1 MQTGAGGANA
11 CLGGAAPPSDPDRPQ
26 RAAARLGNPRLT
38 ESRTEPPKRPNVAAL
53 RLLLPFVLPYRW
65 VGIGAGLALIVAAGM
80 MLALGPFV
88 QQLIDK
94 GFSSRSQ
101 ADLNVTALQLFGIV
115 AVLAVATSARFS
127 LVSWLGER
135 IAADLRRGV
144 FECMLSLSPAFFETA
159 RTGEILSRL
168 SADTSILQTV
178 IGSAISQWLRN
189 GLMLVGAIVMLIVTS
204 PKLAAVVVGVVPVVV
219 VPLIVFGRREK
230 RLSRAAQ
237 DRVADVGA
245 YAEESINAIRTVQA
259 FTHEPVD
266 RQRFGATV
274 EVSVATALRRVR
286 TRAWLILIVILLGF
300 GAIIFGL
307 WLGGR
312 EVIEG
317 RMTGG
322 ELSKFVFFAVLVA
335 TSGSTITELWGE
347 IQRAA
352 GATERLVELLH
363 EQPEIVA
370 PATPAALPEPSQ
382 GRVAFD
388 RVTFHYPTRP
398 DRSALEDF
406 SLSVEPGETVALVG
420 PSGAGKTTVFQLL
433 LRFYDPAE
441 GAVRIDGVDLKTA
454 DPAAIR
460 ARLGL
465 VSQDPVIFSANA
477 WENIRYGRPDAT
489 DAEVRDAA
497 EAASAAEFLDKLPS
511 GLDTFLGEKGVRLSG
526 GQRQRIAIARAILRN
541 PPILLLDEA
550 TSALDAESE
559 RAVQQALARL
569 AEGRTTL
576 VIAHRLATVR
586 KADRI
591 VVIDHGRVIATG
603 RHDALIHED
612 GLYARLARLQFT
624 EAA

>member
-1 MQTGAGGANA
+1 M
-11 CLGGAAPPSDPDRPQ
+11 
-26 RAAARLGNPRLT
+26 
-38 ESRTEPPKRPNVAAL
+38 TEPAKRANVAAL
-53 RLLLPFVLPYRW
+53 RLLLPFLMPYRW
-65 VGIGAGLALIVAAGM
+65 RVVGAALALLVAAGT
-80 MLALGPFV
+80 MLSLGSFV
-88 QQLIDK
+88 RQLIDK
-94 GFSSRSQ
+94 GFSGLG
-101 ADLNVTALQLFGIV
+101 ALNMTALELFGVV
-115 AVLAVATSARFS
+115 AVLAVATFFRFS
-127 LVSWLGER
+127 TVSWLGER
-135 IAADLRRGV
+135 LAADLRRRV
-144 FECMLSLSPAFFETA
+144 FDRMLDLSPAFFETA

-168 SADTSILQTV
+168 SADTSVLQTV

-189 GLMLVGAIVMLIVTS
+189 GLMLIGSIIMLIVTS

-245 YAEESINAIRTVQA
+245 YAEESINAIRTVQS
-259 FTHEPVD
+259 FTHESVD

-274 EVSVATALRRVR
+274 EASVATALRRIH

-322 ELSKFVFFAVLVA
+322 ELSAFVLYAVLVA

-352 GATERLVELLH
+352 GAAERLVELLN
-363 EQPEIVA
+363 ETPQIQA
-370 PATPAALPEPSQ
+370 PAAPTPLPESAE
-382 GRVAFD
+382 GRVAFEH
-388 RVTFHYPTRP
+388 VTFHYPARP

-406 SLSVEPGETVALVG
+406 SLTVEPGETVALVG

-433 LRFYDPAE
+433 LRFYDPAA
-441 GAVRIDGVDLKTA
+441 GTVRIDGIDLRAA

-460 ARLGL
+460 ARVGL
-465 VSQDPVIFSANA
+465 VPQDPVIFSTDA

-489 DAEVRDAA
+489 DDEVRAAA
-497 EAASAAEFLDKLPS
+497 EAASAAEFLDRLPS
-511 GLDTFLGEKGVRLSG
+511 GFDTFLGEKGVRLSG

-559 RAVQQALARL
+559 RAVQQALTRL
-569 AEGRTTL
+569 SAGRTTL

-591 VVIDHGRVIATG
+591 IVIDHGRVVATG
-603 RHDALIHED
+603 RHDALVQED

-624 EAA
+624 EAAA